1 MVWLKIFCAN
11 CGADGGSVLENDYDF
26 AFYLCDPC
34 AEKYGNID
42 GTYMEPDSVFWEKV
56 RNAQIEKYGRELE
69 PLEVVDKL
77 QDGNSVIAK
86 LVRDYGKHRRT

>member
-1 MVWLKIFCAN
+1 MWLKIFCAN

-34 AEKYGNID
+34 ADKWGPIA

-56 RNAQIEKYGRELE
+56 KQAQLEKFGRELQPQE
-69 PLEVVDKL
+69 IAEELKNEHSIISKL
-77 QDGNSVIAK
+77 A
-86 LVRDYGKHRRT
+86 RE